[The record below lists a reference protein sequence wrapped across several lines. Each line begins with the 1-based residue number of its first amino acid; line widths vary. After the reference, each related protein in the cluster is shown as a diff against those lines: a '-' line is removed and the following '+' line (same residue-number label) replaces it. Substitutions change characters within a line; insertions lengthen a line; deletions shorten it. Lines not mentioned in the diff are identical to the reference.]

1 MTSKYI
7 FFYIF
12 YNILNV
18 FIIYKSIKI
27 ILNNELVFNRKY
39 EIMSYVSYFLI
50 STIIFLLIRIPIIML
65 FSNMLML
72 LLIQFNYKTTIK
84 NKILLA
90 LYIILILSTVDV
102 IVSLIINN
110 FITNIN
116 FKSQYKSIFSW
127 LLQLLICFI
136 LLKSIKNFEK
146 MSLNITIP
154 NIFWLPLITIPIIS
168 ILIILLLLLS
178 KDIDIYLVIF
188 LCILLTIINIMLFI
202 LYDFLIQYIK
212 QKIDKEILEK
222 ENQFNLKQLNIIK
235 TNYEILEEFRHDFK
249 NHIIHINRCAMNNNL
264 NEIIKYTNNL
274 LDKTKINDEFNVNT
288 GNLVIDSLLSFK
300 FQEILKNNIKLKYDI
315 KIPYDLNINSVD
327 LICIL
332 GNLIDN
338 IIEANLMLD
347 NIKDRYANINIKYVQ
362 KNLLI
367 NLENS
372 FKEVKFD
379 INKNLKTIKKDKAK
393 HGFGLKN
400 IKKIVDKYN
409 GNMEMDIRENKFIT
423 QIGLILK
430 K

>member
-1 MTSKYI
+1 MTPTYI
-7 FFYIF
+7 FFYIL
-12 YNILNV
+12 YNIINV

-27 ILNNELVFNRKY
+27 ILNNELVFNGKY
-39 EIMSYVSYFLI
+39 EIISYILYFLI
-50 STIIFLLIRIPIIML
+50 STTIFLLIRIPIIML

-72 LLIQFNYKTTIK
+72 FLIQFNYNTTIK

-90 LYIILILSTVDV
+90 LYIILILSIIDV
-102 IVSLIINN
+102 IVSLIINK

-116 FKSQYKSIFSW
+116 FRSQYQSIFSW

-136 LLKSIKNFEK
+136 LLKSINNFEK
-146 MSLNITIP
+146 MSLNIIIP

-168 ILIILLLLLS
+168 ILITLLLLIS
-178 KDIDIYLVIF
+178 KNINVYLVIF
-188 LCILLTIINIMLFI
+188 LCVLLVIINIMLFI

-212 QKIDKEILEK
+212 HKLNKDILEK
-222 ENQFNLKQLNIIK
+222 ENEFNLKQLNIIK

-249 NHIIHINRCAMNNNL
+249 NHIIHINKCAINSNL
-264 NEIIKYTNNL
+264 NEIINYTNNL
-274 LDKTKINDEFNVNT
+274 LDKTKINDNFNVNT

-300 FQEILKNNIKLKYDI
+300 FQEILKYDI

-338 IIEANLMLD
+338 VIEANLML
-347 NIKDRYANINIKYVQ
+347 NNVKDRYANINIKYIE

-379 INKNLKTIKKDKAK
+379 INKNLKTIKKDKTK
-393 HGFGLKN
+393 HGLGLKN

-409 GNMEMDIRENKFIT
+409 GNMEINIKDNKFIT
-423 QIGLILK
+423 KIALILEN
-430 K
+430 

>member
-1 MTSKYI
+1 MIPIYI
-7 FFYIF
+7 FFYIL

-27 ILNNELVFNRKY
+27 ILYNELVFNQKY
-39 EIMSYVSYFLI
+39 EIISYILYFLI
-50 STIIFLLIRIPIIML
+50 STTIFLLIRIPIIML
-65 FSNMLML
+65 LSNMLML
-72 LLIQFNYKTTIK
+72 FLIQFNYNTTIK

-90 LYIILILSTVDV
+90 LYIILILSIIDV
-102 IVSLIINN
+102 IVSLIIYK

-116 FKSQYKSIFSW
+116 FRSQYQSIFSW

-146 MSLNITIP
+146 MSLNIIIP

-168 ILIILLLLLS
+168 ILITLLLLTS
-178 KDIDIYLVIF
+178 KNINIYLVIF
-188 LCILLTIINIMLFI
+188 LCILLVIINIMLFI

-212 QKIDKEILEK
+212 YKLDKDILQK
-222 ENQFNLKQLNIIK
+222 ENEFNLKQLNIIK

-249 NHIIHINRCAMNNNL
+249 NHIIHINKCAVNSNL
-264 NEIIKYTNNL
+264 NEIINYTNNL
-274 LDKTKINDEFNVNT
+274 LDKTKINDNFNVNI

-338 IIEANLMLD
+338 VIEANLMLD
-347 NIKDRYANINIKYVQ
+347 NVKDRYANINIKYIE

-379 INKNLKTIKKDKAK
+379 INKNLKTIKKDKTK

-409 GNMEMDIRENKFIT
+409 GNMEIDIKDNKFIT
-423 QIGLILK
+423 KIALILEN
-430 K
+430 

>member
-1 MTSKYI
+1 MTPKYI
-7 FFYIF
+7 FFYIL
-12 YNILNV
+12 YNIINV

-39 EIMSYVSYFLI
+39 EIISYILYFLI
-50 STIIFLLIRIPIIML
+50 STTIFLLIRIPIIML

-72 LLIQFNYKTTIK
+72 FLIQFNYNTTIK

-90 LYIILILSTVDV
+90 LYIILILSIIDV
-102 IVSLIINN
+102 IVSLIIYK

-116 FKSQYKSIFSW
+116 FRSQYQSIFSW

-136 LLKSIKNFEK
+136 LLKSINNFEK
-146 MSLNITIP
+146 MSLNIIIP

-168 ILIILLLLLS
+168 ILITLLLLIS
-178 KDIDIYLVIF
+178 KNINVYLVIF
-188 LCILLTIINIMLFI
+188 LCVLLVIINIMLFI

-212 QKIDKEILEK
+212 HKLDKDILEK
-222 ENQFNLKQLNIIK
+222 ENEFNLKQLNIIK

-249 NHIIHINRCAMNNNL
+249 NHIIHINKCAINSNL
-264 NEIIKYTNNL
+264 NEIINYTNNL
-274 LDKTKINDEFNVNT
+274 LDKTKINDNFNVNT

-338 IIEANLMLD
+338 VIEANLILD
-347 NIKDRYANINIKYVQ
+347 NTNDRYTNINIKYIQ

-379 INKNLKTIKKDKAK
+379 INKNLKTIKKDKNK

-409 GNMEMDIRENKFIT
+409 GNMEINIKDNKFIT
-423 QIGLILK
+423 KIALILEN
-430 K
+430 

>member
-1 MTSKYI
+1 MTPTYI
-7 FFYIF
+7 FFYIL
-12 YNILNV
+12 YNIINV

-27 ILNNELVFNRKY
+27 ILNNELVFNGKY
-39 EIMSYVSYFLI
+39 EIISYILYFLI
-50 STIIFLLIRIPIIML
+50 STTIFLLIRIPIIML

-72 LLIQFNYKTTIK
+72 FLIQFNYNTTIK

-90 LYIILILSTVDV
+90 LYIILILSIIDV
-102 IVSLIINN
+102 IVSLIIYK

-116 FKSQYKSIFSW
+116 FRSQYQSIFSW
-127 LLQLLICFI
+127 FIQLLICFI

-146 MSLNITIP
+146 MSLNIIIP

-168 ILIILLLLLS
+168 ILITLLLLIS
-178 KDIDIYLVIF
+178 KNISVYLVIF
-188 LCILLTIINIMLFI
+188 LCILLVIINIMLFI

-212 QKIDKEILEK
+212 HKLDKDILEK
-222 ENQFNLKQLNIIK
+222 ENEFNLKQLNIIK

-249 NHIIHINRCAMNNNL
+249 NHIIHINKCAINSNL
-264 NEIIKYTNNL
+264 NEIINYTNNL
-274 LDKTKINDEFNVNT
+274 LDKTKINDNFNVNT

-300 FQEILKNNIKLKYDI
+300 FQEILKYDI

-338 IIEANLMLD
+338 VIEANLML
-347 NIKDRYANINIKYVQ
+347 NNVKDRYANINIKYIE

-379 INKNLKTIKKDKAK
+379 INKNLKTIKKDKTK
-393 HGFGLKN
+393 HGLGLKN

-409 GNMEMDIRENKFIT
+409 GNMEINIKDNKFIT
-423 QIGLILK
+423 KIALILEN
-430 K
+430 

>member
-1 MTSKYI
+1 MTPKYI
-7 FFYIF
+7 FFYIL
-12 YNILNV
+12 YNIINV

-39 EIMSYVSYFLI
+39 EIISYILYFLI
-50 STIIFLLIRIPIIML
+50 STTIFLLIRIPIIML

-72 LLIQFNYKTTIK
+72 FLIQFNYNTTIK

-90 LYIILILSTVDV
+90 LYIILILSIIDV
-102 IVSLIINN
+102 IVSLIIYK

-116 FKSQYKSIFSW
+116 FRSQYQSIFSW
-127 LLQLLICFI
+127 FIQLLICFI

-146 MSLNITIP
+146 MSLNIIIP

-168 ILIILLLLLS
+168 ILITLLLLIS
-178 KDIDIYLVIF
+178 KNISVYLVIF
-188 LCILLTIINIMLFI
+188 LCILLVIINIMLFI

-212 QKIDKEILEK
+212 HKLDKDILEK
-222 ENQFNLKQLNIIK
+222 ENEFNLKQLNIIK

-249 NHIIHINRCAMNNNL
+249 NHIIHINKCAINSNL
-264 NEIIKYTNNL
+264 NEIINYTNNL
-274 LDKTKINDEFNVNT
+274 LDKTKINDNFNVNT

-300 FQEILKNNIKLKYDI
+300 FQEILKYDI

-338 IIEANLMLD
+338 VIEANLML
-347 NIKDRYANINIKYVQ
+347 NNVKDRYANINIKYIE

-379 INKNLKTIKKDKAK
+379 INKNLKTIKKDKTK
-393 HGFGLKN
+393 HGLGLKN

-409 GNMEMDIRENKFIT
+409 GNMEINIKDNKFIT
-423 QIGLILK
+423 KIALILEN
-430 K
+430 